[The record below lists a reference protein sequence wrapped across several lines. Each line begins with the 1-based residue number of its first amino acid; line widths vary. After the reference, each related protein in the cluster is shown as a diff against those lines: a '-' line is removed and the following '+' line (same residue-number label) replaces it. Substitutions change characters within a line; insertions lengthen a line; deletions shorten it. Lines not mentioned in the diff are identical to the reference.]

1 MIISVPLPGKTSL
14 SSSLAACRP
23 RIITATT
30 HSTTAACPAFIA
42 ALPLAL
48 YPLPP
53 PPLAPHS
60 LPPPLSSHMHCRH
73 RRRPLLASIAAAA
86 LPAFVTTDAAL
97 PACIA
102 AAAARPVF
110 IATVADLSL
119 YYCSP
124 SPPLIIPATA
134 RSVSIASAT
143 FASHL
148 LSPPPAPH

>member
-1 MIISVPLPGKTSL
+1 MLMIIGVPLSGKTSL

-30 HSTTAACPAFIA
+30 HSTTAARPAFIA

-73 RRRPLLASIAAAA
+73 RRRPLLALIAAA
-86 LPAFVTTDAAL
+86 D
-97 PACIA
+97 
-102 AAAARPVF
+102 ARPVF
-110 IATVADLSL
+110 IATVADSIPHSL
-119 YYCSP
+119 FPPIHRRYLIPHSL
-124 SPPLIIPATA
+124 PPLARPFTA
-134 RSVSIASAT
+134 AR
-143 FASHL
+143 HL
-148 LSPPPAPH
+148 LLPLLEDIEQKGE